1 MSAEGICQHFNPR
14 TPCGVRRLVA
24 YRNRPTHN
32 FNPRTPCGVRLTGP
46 ALPSRALLFQS
57 THPLRGATPPRSPGS
72 AAMSNFNPRTPCGV
86 RPMRRGDRQQKQGD
100 FNPRTPCGVRRHD
113 VQQTVQ
119 VFLFQ
124 STHPLRGAT
133 AGSDARPGT
142 VDISIHAPLAGCD
155 SVDQRHGLGAAISIH
170 APLAGCDTVSIL
182 FMPRVTYF
190 NPRTPCGVRPAA
202 HQHHRGNRR
211 ISIHA
216 PLAGCDWLQPD
227 WVFDTN
233 ISIHAPLAG
242 CDTAQRIKEAIKAI
256 SIHAPLAGCD
266 WREAY
271 QRYLGFYFNPRT
283 PCGVRPF

>member
-1 MSAEGICQHFNPR
+1 
-14 TPCGVRRLVA
+14 
-24 YRNRPTHN
+24 
-32 FNPRTPCGVRLTGP
+32 
-46 ALPSRALLFQS
+46 
-57 THPLRGATPPRSPGS
+57 
-72 AAMSNFNPRTPCGV
+72 
-86 RPMRRGDRQQKQGD
+86 
-100 FNPRTPCGVRRHD
+100 
-113 VQQTVQ
+113 
-119 VFLFQ
+119 
-124 STHPLRGAT
+124 
-133 AGSDARPGT
+133 
-142 VDISIHAPLAGCD
+142 
-155 SVDQRHGLGAAISIH
+155 
-170 APLAGCDTVSIL
+170 
-182 FMPRVTYF
+182 MPRVTYF

-266 WREAY
+266 LDIFCSPLLPTISIHAPLAGCDEGAITFRIGDSISIHAPLAGCDWREAY

-283 PCGVRPF
+283 PCGVRRYGTGNRINK